1 MLTPQYLEKLQS
13 PKGLRRMR
21 LRRNGLKVWSCI
33 FVPFIYVKCNQ
44 PSTVLLR
51 CISQMYFSTVFLKCI
66 SQVYFSNVFLK
77 CISQV
82 YFSNVFL
89 KCISQVYFSSVFLKC
104 VSQVYFTSVFLKC
117 ISQMYFSTV
126 LFMCISSCAQLIS
139 AKCSSSP
146 TQQCTATPIYSCNLD
161 CAQILLDYS
170 SVWKLN
176 EYSFGYVSLF
186 LWLHIHLS
194 LFHLRF
200 CLCSFYVI
208 SMVPIM
214 FRPSVLCNTLS
225 LGIES
230 AQTPKCTLV
239 NLSL

>member
-1 MLTPQYLEKLQS
+1 MVKQYETKMQILGENVDTTISWKVAKSKRVEKDEIEEERFEGLELYIC
-13 PKGLRRMR
+13 PIHLCEM
-21 LRRNGLKVWSCI
+21 
-33 FVPFIYVKCNQ
+33 Q
-44 PSTVLLR
+44 PALHCT
-51 CISQMYFSTVFLKCI
+51 SQM
-66 SQVYFSNVFLK
+66 YFSNVFL
-77 CISQV
+77 
-82 YFSNVFL
+82 N
-89 KCISQVYFSSVFLKC
+89 CISQVYFSSVFLKC
-104 VSQVYFTSVFLKC
+104 ISQVYFTSVFLKC

-146 TQQCTATPIYSCNLD
+146 TQQCTATPIFSCNLD